1 MSVEQS
7 REIASTLQM
16 NNHINPDAKLDH
28 FSSLDLSITPN
39 AKPELIGGP
48 IWVIHLLRRFS
59 YSLKMTNGSDVPHS
73 FRNRIKKGQTPT
85 SKTFCKDFFLEDAA
99 AAIDATYDRFEFC

>member
-16 NNHINPDAKLDH
+16 NNHINPDAKLAH
-28 FSSLDLSITPN
+28 FGSLDLSITAN
-39 AKPELIGGP
+39 TKPEPIGGP

-85 SKTFCKDFFLEDAA
+85 SKTFCKDFFLEDAS
-99 AAIDATYDRFEFC
+99 AAIDAVL